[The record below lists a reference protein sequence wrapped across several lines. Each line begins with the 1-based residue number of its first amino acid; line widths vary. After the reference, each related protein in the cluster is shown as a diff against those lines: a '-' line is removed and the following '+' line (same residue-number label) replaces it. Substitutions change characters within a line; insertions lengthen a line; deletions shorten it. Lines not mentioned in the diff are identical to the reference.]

1 MYQVLKEGPDFTCS
15 VLLGGKKV
23 RALIDTGAS
32 VSLVSSKTYRQLG
45 RRERLRPVDL
55 HLTQANSSKICV

>member
-23 RALIDTGAS
+23 RALVDTGAS
-32 VSLVSSKTYRQLG
+32 VSLRPIDREKGKVEASRFTFKPG
-45 RRERLRPVDL
+45 R
-55 HLTQANSSKICV
+55 